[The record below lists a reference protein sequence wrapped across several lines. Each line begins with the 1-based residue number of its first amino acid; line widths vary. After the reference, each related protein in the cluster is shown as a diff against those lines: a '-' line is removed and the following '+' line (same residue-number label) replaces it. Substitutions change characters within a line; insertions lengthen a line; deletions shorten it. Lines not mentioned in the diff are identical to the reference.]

1 VKQIPKKVKRELN
14 FLIYKLY
21 NNSNMKLNNRNMMN
35 MTLNVVMNTLCI
47 RPGSGKVCISDTD
60 LG

>member
-1 VKQIPKKVKRELN
+1 
-14 FLIYKLY
+14 
-21 NNSNMKLNNRNMMN
+21 MKLNNRNMMN